1 MIRKYPVFL
10 LAVFI
15 SCDIGSTFNSEQMSV
30 IASFRNPQKA
40 ESFAQSDKG
49 WRITNGDQVVAADD
63 PAPIR
68 RDNSATK
75 IFCDNSSTFVH
86 D

>member
-1 MIRKYPVFL
+1 
-10 LAVFI
+10 
-15 SCDIGSTFNSEQMSV
+15 MSF

-68 RDNSATK
+68 RDNSVTK